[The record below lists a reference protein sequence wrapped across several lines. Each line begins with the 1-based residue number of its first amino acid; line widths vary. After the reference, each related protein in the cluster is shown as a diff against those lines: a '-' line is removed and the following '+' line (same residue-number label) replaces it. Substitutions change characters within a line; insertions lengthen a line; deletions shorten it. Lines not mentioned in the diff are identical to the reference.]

1 MYKKHKYKPILTHP
15 TLTQKCG
22 DHKFAKKR
30 EISNVNVA
38 EVVSYGYVMF
48 FWLKTYNYIFIY

>member
-30 EISNVNVA
+30 DFFLEISNVNVA
-38 EVVSYGYVMF
+38 S
-48 FWLKTYNYIFIY
+48 